1 MEIIVIILA
10 IIDIGLSTYLVYL
23 MRPKTDKAPKVLPK
37 VLNDKE
43 KKKQEELRKNFEN
56 LMGYGY
62 DDALRKKE

>member
-23 MRPKTDKAPKVLPK
+23 MRPKKEITPKVLPK

-62 DDALRKKE
+62 DDALKKKE